1 MQFFKKKRYWLTT
14 LVVIILAAAGAVG
27 VKSQLPTQL
36 AIGAGWKAKI
46 LSSGLFISGRP
57 EASVLAEDVPI
68 HPLLSF
74 VRSDVEPVK
83 KEVTASFLGIIRNRA
98 VSVDKLG
105 TILLCG
111 VPEATVRAWPVA
123 IPAPEPADP
132 ANVDWPTGDRIAE
145 PGLPANVDGKLLD
158 EAVTKAFAETGPDSR
173 LRTRAVLVVYDD
185 RLIAERYA
193 PGITADMPLIGWS
206 MSKSVTS
213 ALTGILVG
221 RGRLSIK
228 DPAPVPEWQ
237 SPGDAR
243 RAITL
248 EQLLQMSSGLEWEEA
263 YETKPVSDVN
273 LMLFTKPDTAAYAAS
288 LPLAAAPGSKW
299 NYSTG
304 TTQIISR
311 IIRGAFADQEEYLA
325 FPRTALFNRIGMRSA
340 VICPDASGTFVGG
353 AFVFACARDW
363 ARFGLLY
370 LHDGMWGEERILP
383 EGWAAFTRTPAPAA
397 HGVYGAQFWLNQG
410 QIKGLGV
417 SRLYAEAPRDLFYC
431 AGYQSQLVIIIPS
444 RKLVLVRLGM
454 TTKGEWAMDDFIL
467 NVLRAI
473 KE

>member
-1 MQFFKKKRYWLTT
+1 MMFFKKKRYWLTT
-14 LVVIILAAAGAVG
+14 LIVLVLLALGYVGA
-27 VKSQLPTQL
+27 KLDLPTQL
-36 AIGAGWKAKI
+36 AIGSGWKAKI

-68 HPLLSF
+68 HPLLNF
-74 VRSDVEPVK
+74 IRSDVEPNR
-83 KEVTASFLGIIRNRA
+83 KEVTASFLGIIKNR
-98 VSVDKLG
+98 SIWVDKLG
-105 TILLCG
+105 TVLLSG
-111 VPEATVRAWPVA
+111 VPEDRVRAWPVA
-123 IPAPEPADP
+123 IPAPEPAQP
-132 ANVDWPTGDRIAE
+132 ETVDWPTGDRMTQTTF
-145 PGLPANVDGKLLD
+145 PPNVDTQLLG
-158 EAVTKAFAETGPDSR
+158 EAVTKAFAESGPASR
-173 LRTRAVLVVYDD
+173 LQTRAIVVVYNDQI
-185 RLIAERYA
+185 IAEQYA
-193 PGITADMPLIGWS
+193 PGITAATPLIGWS
-206 MSKSVTS
+206 MSKSITS

-221 RGRLSIK
+221 QGKLSLK
-228 DPAPVPEWQ
+228 EPAPVPEW
-237 SPGDAR
+237 SSAGDSR

-248 EQLLQMSSGLEWEEA
+248 EQLLQMSSGLQWEEA

-273 LMLFTKPDTAAYAAS
+273 RMLFTKPDTAAYAAS
-288 LPLAAAPGSKW
+288 LPLAAAPGTKW

-311 IIRGAFADQEEYLA
+311 IIRGTFADPKEYYA
-325 FPRTALFNRIGMRSA
+325 FPRTALFNKIGMRSA

-370 LHDGMWGEERILP
+370 LHDGVWNGERLLP
-383 EGWAAFTRTPAPAA
+383 EGWVTFTRTPAPAG

-410 QIKGLGV
+410 QIKGMGV
-417 SRLYAEAPRDLFYC
+417 AKLFAAAPHDLFYC

-454 TTKGEWAMDDFIL
+454 TTKGEWAMDEFVE